1 MTSKLRILQIQNN
14 FNANESD
21 LAEQI
26 IKGLD
31 KDRFDITTAFL
42 KKRPCPDAPHG
53 AADRSVHFDFG
64 SKQLKGLRRYLVL
77 YRLYRFC
84 KDNPFDVVICHR
96 FKPTHLFLL
105 LNRFLSFRWC
115 ISVTHGIGDFDRR
128 YRQKIVNRWLKNNWR
143 FVGVSEAVKND
154 LIKHCSGLNDQNTL
168 VINNAIDIRRAREVQ
183 HSREKARDLLSIDH
197 QRFVFGTIGRLVPVK
212 GHKYLIDA
220 ARVLKEQYPAI
231 QVVIIGGGRLEPVLR
246 KQIEEHQLHDVVKL
260 TGWKD
265 DALQYVRAF
274 DVFVLPSSSEGMPVS
289 LLEAMSG
296 AIPAVGSDI
305 PSIRPVIEKVG
316 KLARPENL
324 ESLVQAMESYLQ
336 MTPEQ
341 IIQSGAEHLAC
352 LQANHAIED
361 YRRQWR
367 QLIEQGR

>member
-14 FNANESD
+14 FNVNESD

-31 KDRFDITTAFL
+31 RDHVDITTAFL
-42 KKRPCPDAPHG
+42 KKKPRPDDQVS
-53 AADRSVHFDFG
+53 AADKSVYFDFS
-64 SKQLKGLRRYLVL
+64 SKQLKGLQRYLAL

-84 KDNPFDVVICHR
+84 KSYQFDVVICHR

-105 LNRFLSFRWC
+105 LNRFLSFRLC

-128 YRQKIVNRWLKNNWR
+128 YRQKVVNRLLRNNWR
-143 FVGVSEAVKND
+143 FIGVSEAVKND
-154 LIKHCSGLNDQNTL
+154 LVKHCHSLNDQNTL
-168 VINNAIDIRRAREVQ
+168 VINNAIDIQRAHDVQ
-183 HSREKARDLLSIDH
+183 HSREKAREMLSIDP

-220 ARVLKEQYPAI
+220 ARMLKDKYPAM
-231 QVVIIGGGRLEPVLR
+231 QVVIIGGGRLDQTLQ
-246 KQIEEHQLHDVVKL
+246 KQIDEHQLNDVVKL
-260 TGWKD
+260 VGWKD
-265 DALQYVRAF
+265 NALQYVRAF
-274 DVFVLPSSSEGMPVS
+274 DVFVLPSLSEGMPIS

-296 AIPAVGSDI
+296 ALPTIGSDI

-316 KLARPENL
+316 KLAKPENV
-324 ESLVQAMESYLQ
+324 ESLAQVMESYLQ
-336 MTPEQ
+336 MSPEQ
-341 IIQSGAEHLAC
+341 ITQSGEAHLKY

-361 YRRQWR
+361 YRRHYR
-367 QLIEQGR
+367 QLIEQV

>member
-14 FNANESD
+14 FNVNESD

-31 KDRFDITTAFL
+31 GDRFDITTAFL
-42 KKRPCPDAPHG
+42 KKKPREGDQLS
-53 AADRSVHFDFG
+53 AAHRSVYFDFS
-64 SKQLKGLRRYLVL
+64 SKQLKGMQRYLAL

-84 KDNPFDVVICHR
+84 KDNAFDVVICHR

-105 LNRFLSFRWC
+105 LNRFLSFRLC
-115 ISVTHGIGDFDRR
+115 VSVTHGLGDFDRR
-128 YRQKIVNRWLKNNWR
+128 YRQKAVNRLIQKNWR

-154 LIKHCSGLNDQNTL
+154 LVKHCNSLNDQNTL
-168 VINNAIDIRRAREVQ
+168 VINNAIDIKRAHAVQ
-183 HSREKARDLLSIDH
+183 HTREKAREMLSIDH

-220 ARVLKEQYPAI
+220 ARLLKDKYPDM
-231 QVVIIGGGRLEPVLR
+231 QVVIIGGGRLDQTLQ
-246 KQIEEHQLHDVVKL
+246 KQIDEHQLNDVVKL
-260 TGWKD
+260 VGWKD
-265 DALQYVRAF
+265 NALQYVRAF
-274 DVFVLPSSSEGMPVS
+274 DVFALPSLSEGMPIS

-296 AIPAVGSDI
+296 ALPTIGSDI

-316 KLARPENL
+316 QLAMPEDAEAL
-324 ESLVQAMESYLQ
+324 AQAMEKYLQ
-336 MTPEQ
+336 MTPEA
-341 IIQSGAEHLAC
+341 ITHSGKEHLAY

-361 YRRQWR
+361 YRRQYR
-367 QLIEQGR
+367 QLIEQV